1 MKRQRRT
8 RKVRRVRK
16 QRGGDSSSSSSSSSD
31 TLKAW
36 VQSVKNKRTLI
47 TDPQA
52 SNTINSFSTDESLDP
67 STNTSVS
74 ELMNECFAVA
84 LRLFLMSKTVTE
96 DNPVEFVQQLK
107 SSAFYELIKSDSE
120 LLQTVLQIEN
130 KLRKLADE
138 QPIKAVEPSAYP
150 LYILYALENLT
161 LNMNPYPVLTF
172 QQSTNA
178 NRNIPAKPNW

>member
-16 QRGGDSSSSSSSSSD
+16 QRGGDSSSSSSSD

-36 VQSVKNKRTLI
+36 VQSVKNKRKLI

-74 ELMNECFAVA
+74 ELMNECLAVA

-161 LNMNPYPVLTF
+161 LNMNPYPVLT
-172 QQSTNA
+172 TNA
-178 NRNIPAKPNW
+178 NRQLLDKADW